1 MVDNIDHAA
10 PYKGN
15 RYLNKNTIRAI
26 TCALSGLNEKLLF
39 SKMILSV
46 SKIMGS
52 VVVTNF
58 FVRNGEVADLF
69 CYWPAVT
76 STFKSHY
83 NSSGIPIR

>member
-46 SKIMGS
+46 SKIMCS

-58 FVRNGEVADLF
+58 LWEMAKLLIFFVTGLL
-69 CYWPAVT
+69 
-76 STFKSHY
+76 
-83 NSSGIPIR
+83 

>member
-1 MVDNIDHAA
+1 MVDNIYHAA

-15 RYLNKNTIRAI
+15 RYLNKNKIGAI

-46 SKIMGS
+46 CKIFCS

-58 FVRNGEVADLF
+58 FVRNGKVTDLF

-76 STFKSHY
+76 RTSKSHY
-83 NSSGIPIR
+83 IVVVHPLV

>member
-26 TCALSGLNEKLLF
+26 TFALSGLNEKLLF

-46 SKIMGS
+46 SKIMCS

-69 CYWPAVT
+69 CY
-76 STFKSHY
+76 
-83 NSSGIPIR
+83 

>member
-26 TCALSGLNEKLLF
+26 TCALSRLNEKLLF

-46 SKIMGS
+46 SKIMCS

-58 FVRNGEVADLF
+58 FVRNGEVTDLF